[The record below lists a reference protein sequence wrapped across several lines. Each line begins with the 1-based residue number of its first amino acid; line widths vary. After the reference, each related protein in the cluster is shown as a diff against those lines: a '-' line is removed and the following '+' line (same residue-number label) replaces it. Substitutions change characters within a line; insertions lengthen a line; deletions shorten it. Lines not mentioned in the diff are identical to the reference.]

1 MEWRSWSGLAS
12 AVPQEVYA
20 PRSADDVVTAV
31 RFVRARGRTVKMVG
45 TGHSFTPIAV
55 ADDVMLV
62 PDELSGIVA
71 VDRDAMTVTA
81 LAGTRLH
88 VLNRGLADLGLTLH
102 NMGDIAEQTVA
113 GAISTGT
120 HGSGGR
126 VASLSAQ
133 VRGLEL
139 VTGTGEVLRVS
150 ADDHPGVLDVA
161 RLGLGALGIL
171 TAVTFAVEPLV
182 VVRAHERPVSWDE
195 AMATL
200 DELVARHD
208 HVDAYWYPHTGR
220 LQVKTN
226 DRLDVPVEEAEP
238 LPRWRAWLDD
248 DLLANRAFDRLVR
261 LGAAWPATVAPIN
274 QVAAR
279 ALTERTYSDLPHRVF
294 TTPRHVR
301 FKEMEYAVPRAAGLD
316 ALRAVRRA
324 VEASDW
330 RIGFPVEI
338 RFVPA
343 DDVPLSP
350 AYEREVTYLAV
361 HTPVGVDHLPYFTG
375 VEPIL
380 RDHAGRPH
388 WGKVHTLGAAE
399 LADLHPRFGDV
410 VALRDRLDPHR
421 VFANTHLRR
430 VLGD

>member
-12 AVPQEVYA
+12 ALPDEVYA
-20 PRSADDVVTAV
+20 PRSTDDVVAAV
-31 RFVRARGRTVKMVG
+31 RTGRDTGRTVKMVG

-55 ADDVMLV
+55 AEDLMLV
-62 PDELSGIVA
+62 PGGLTGVVGLDL
-71 VDRDAMTVTA
+71 DAMTVTVRAGTPLRALNAA
-81 LAGTRLH
+81 LAAR
-88 VLNRGLADLGLTLH
+88 GLTLH

-139 VTGTGEVLRVS
+139 VTGTGEVLRAATGVN
-150 ADDHPGVLDVA
+150 ADVLEVA

-171 TAVTFAVEPLV
+171 TSVTLAVEPLV

-200 DELVARHD
+200 EELVARHE

-226 DRLDVPVEEAEP
+226 DRLDVPLEEAEP
-238 LPRWRAWLDD
+238 LPRWRARLDD
-248 DLLANRAFDRLVR
+248 DLLANRLFDKLVR
-261 LGAAWPATVAPIN
+261 LGAVWPATVPPIN

-301 FKEMEYAVPRAAGLD
+301 FREMEYAVPRDAGLA
-316 ALRAVRRA
+316 ALREVRRA
-324 VEASDW
+324 VDASDW

-350 AYEREVTYLAV
+350 AYERDVTYLAV
-361 HTPVGVDHLPYFTG
+361 HTPVAVDHLPFFTG

-380 RDHAGRPH
+380 RDHGGRPH
-388 WGKVHTLGAAE
+388 WGKVHTLTAAE
-399 LADLHPRFGDV
+399 LGDLHPRFEDF
-410 VALRDRLDPHR
+410 VAMRDRLDPDR
-421 VFANTHLRR
+421 VFGNAHLRR
-430 VLGD
+430 ILGE